1 MKDFKDKL
9 DKFAKTK
16 KGKYTIIGTC
26 LLVAVS
32 VGTVA
37 YKMNT
42 NTLKLINEAVEVEYG
57 QTYNPSLKEI
67 VKDYKKYNNKDL
79 KLENNIKNEE
89 GKEYPRVG
97 KYEIKVLYKKQ
108 EVTQN
113 VEIKDT
119 TKPELT
125 KPENI
130 EILQGTDLSTFDFK
144 SLLSA
149 TDLSELK
156 DYKID
161 YSKVDANTVGEYEA
175 SVSIQDKYENK
186 TQDTVKVT
194 IIEKPTINAD
204 EVVVQEIITN
214 EDGTKTVKNTVKK
227 QAEAT
232 DKKVVSNSNNTNINQ
247 SNSSTTS
254 TGGSTSTSG
263 NTSSNNNN
271 NSNSTTKP
279 TTKPSNNGSNT
290 GSSSNSST
298 STTAK
303 PSTGSSNSSS
313 NSGNSGTSNNGT
325 ASTQHTHTAVG
336 NSGRW
341 VNSYSEVESAFY
353 STIKYWGD
361 KVDNVEI
368 DWNTYS
374 KNCPSGY
381 TNVHSC
387 TCGKITWD
395 WIY

>member
-32 VGTVA
+32 VGIVA
-37 YKMNT
+37 YEMNT
-42 NTLKLINEAVEVEYG
+42 NTLKLINEAVEIEYG

-89 GKEYPRVG
+89 GKEYPSVG

-156 DYKID
+156 DYEID
-161 YSKVDANTVGEYEA
+161 YSKVDANTVGEYEV

-186 TQDTVKVT
+186 TRATVKVT
-194 IIEKPTINAD
+194 IIEKPTINDD
-204 EVVVQEIITN
+204 EVVVQETIIN
-214 EDGTKTVKNTVKK
+214 EDGTKIVKNTVKK
-227 QAEAT
+227 QAEST

-254 TGGSTSTSG
+254 TGGSTSISG
-263 NTSSNNNN
+263 NTSSNNTN
-271 NSNSTTKP
+271 NSNSATKP

-290 GSSSNSST
+290 SSGTNSST
-298 STTAK
+298 STTTK
-303 PSTGSSNSSS
+303 PSTGSSS

-325 ASTQHTHTAVG
+325 SSTPHTHTAVG
-336 NSGRW
+336 NSGKW
-341 VNSYSEVESAFY
+341 VNSYSEVESAFNNILEFWD
-353 STIKYWGD
+353 IKYQNG
-361 KVDNVEI
+361 EI
-368 DWNTYS
+368 DYQTLIQ
-374 KNCPSGY
+374 KCPYGY
-381 TNVHSC
+381 NNVHSC
-387 TCGKITWD
+387 ACGKITWD
-395 WIY
+395 WQYYR

>member
-1 MKDFKDKL
+1 MKDFKGKL

-26 LLVAVS
+26 LLVAIS

-89 GKEYPRVG
+89 GKAYPRVG

-108 EVTQN
+108 EVTQK

-204 EVVVQEIITN
+204 EVVVQETITN
-214 EDGTKTVKNTVKK
+214 EDGTKTVKNIVKK

-247 SNSSTTS
+247 
-254 TGGSTSTSG
+254 
-263 NTSSNNNN
+263 
-271 NSNSTTKP
+271 SNSTTKP

-298 STTAK
+298 STTTK

-325 ASTQHTHTAVG
+325 TSTQHTHTAVG
-336 NSGRW
+336 TSGMWVSSVKEVISTYNSVCQQWETKFNNG
-341 VNSYSEVESAFY
+341 
-353 STIKYWGD
+353 
-361 KVDNVEI
+361 EI
-368 DWNTYS
+368 TYQEYIANT
-374 KNCPSGY
+374 PFGY
-381 TNVHSC
+381 TNIREC
-387 TCGKITWD
+387 NCGKLTWD
-395 WIY
+395 WVK